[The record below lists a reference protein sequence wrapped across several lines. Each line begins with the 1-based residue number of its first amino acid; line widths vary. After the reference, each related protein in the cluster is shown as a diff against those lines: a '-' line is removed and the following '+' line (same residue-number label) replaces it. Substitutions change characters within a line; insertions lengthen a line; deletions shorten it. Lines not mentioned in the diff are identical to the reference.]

1 MAVNIQ
7 KTIFLHAIFSFSHT
21 NRTKLFLYILC
32 VGFWAKKFPRK
43 ISQKCFSL
51 SNNFWALW
59 YFLKF
64 IYLFFLIKPRNTHE
78 SSCERFLTN
87 WIETTEHEMEKDEN
101 EKNHRM
107 EIFSSRRWKFVSLTA
122 STFFM
127 CASRHDEHTMIFR
140 CWKALSN
147 ILALTHKPMMFSTFF
162 FFSFLSFLFCKYF
175 PYSTLTL
182 NVINLLL
189 PSIFVSFNS
198 SHIVVGVSSA
208 SNSSIYDF
216 KVWLFFDFLL
226 YCLQKS
232 MT

>member
-1 MAVNIQ
+1 MVFF
-7 KTIFLHAIFSFSHT
+7 K
-21 NRTKLFLYILC
+21 
-32 VGFWAKKFPRK
+32 
-43 ISQKCFSL
+43 
-51 SNNFWALW
+51 
-59 YFLKF
+59 
-64 IYLFFLIKPRNTHE
+64 IYLFIFSDKTEKHTRIKLWTISDQLNRNNWTWNGKRWKWE
-78 SSCERFLTN
+78 KSSHGN
-87 WIETTEHEMEKDEN
+87 
-101 EKNHRM
+101 
-107 EIFSSRRWKFVSLTA
+107 FSSRRWKFVSLTA